1 MALINQIIHRVNDK
15 CSSPIQTLTVGSGIT
30 PDQPFG
36 SRAFT
41 AGTELH
47 LSLKFDFILTHNL
60 FLSIY
65 MLKMCLSIC
74 QETRPH

>member
-1 MALINQIIHRVNDK
+1 MFNVA
-15 CSSPIQTLTVGSGIT
+15 SPIQTLTVGSGIT

-47 LSLKFDFILTHNL
+47 LSLKFVLMIAQSRHLSTIIHKTILH
-60 FLSIY
+60 FFHEMIEYESIQHTFR
-65 MLKMCLSIC
+65 LNK
-74 QETRPH
+74 

>member
-1 MALINQIIHRVNDK
+1 MINKTSFIIKTK

-36 SRAFT
+36 SRALT

-47 LSLKFDFILTHNL
+47 LSLKFD
-60 FLSIY
+60 Y
-65 MLKMCLSIC
+65 MLTYYLSLSTLRHD
-74 QETRPH
+74 ELLL